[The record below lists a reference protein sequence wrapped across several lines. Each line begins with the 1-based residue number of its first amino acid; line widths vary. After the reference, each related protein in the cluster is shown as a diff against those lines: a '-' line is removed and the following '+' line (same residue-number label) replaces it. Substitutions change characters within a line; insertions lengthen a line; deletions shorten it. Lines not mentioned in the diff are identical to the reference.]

1 MQAGKKMY
9 QLQLFS
15 SVEHGFA
22 LRGDMKDPYQHE
34 RKLRGSSVRL
44 LAIPEMNYYDSI
56 VYGGEITVT
65 RLLSND
71 YQFEGI
77 LPANV

>member
-22 LRGDMKDPYQHE
+22 LRGDMKDPYQ
-34 RKLRGSSVRL
+34 RKSPSQKRL
-44 LAIPEMNYYDSI
+44 YA
-56 VYGGEITVT
+56 TH
-65 RLLSND
+65 
-71 YQFEGI
+71 GI
-77 LPANV
+77 